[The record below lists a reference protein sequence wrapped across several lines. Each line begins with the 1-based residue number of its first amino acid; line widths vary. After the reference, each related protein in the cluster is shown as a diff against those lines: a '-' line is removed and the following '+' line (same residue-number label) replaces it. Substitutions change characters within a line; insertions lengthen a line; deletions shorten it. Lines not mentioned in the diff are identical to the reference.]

1 MNIRD
6 LISRLDSIVNE
17 DDNAEL
23 AKLVAQLKDAID
35 QYKKLE
41 TPPAVEQPKTV
52 KPTNGKCPAGYFLSG
67 DKSVCMLG
75 TAPVNKKPEVVVKK
89 DPVVKDP
96 VVKDPVVKDPV
107 VKDPVVKDP
116 SAVTPNDKR
125 NPAHRRHTKESLAED
140 GASIDD
146 QLGIKPINVNLVQN
160 KDGTLT
166 YTGPDG
172 KPVTVDKNGKIINQ
186 DSLGIN
192 EGLLESFGMTN
203 EIGPIAGAVLVWG
216 GRILVAGATAMAA
229 IEAYDRYKAG
239 DNTGAV
245 LAVLVAAGWLVP
257 GPAGWVLGIS
267 LTAID
272 FLRQRYMKIA
282 DEEKS
287 RPAAVVPQPVKE
299 SERIALLRDLIK
311 LYEVELGPLNNP
323 AIEKLSPAE
332 RDRLL
337 KSGQRYPAIDALTP
351 AQIEQELKNP
361 GSVLKNMPA
370 NNVAASNNDPI
381 VFDPI
386 TKSQMKKSEFD
397 ALYAKRQ
404 TNPSQTTVV
413 NVANGNTSISGK
425 SATKED
431 IKKVIQTVIAQI
443 EKTGTKDPVIL
454 KLVQE
459 AKVLV
464 GLTGSSANPAVPID
478 DGEAWINN
486 IIDQDNILRGKMRVR
501 PVAK

>member
-52 KPTNGKCPAGYFLSG
+52 KPTNGKCPDGYFLSG
-67 DKSVCMLG
+67 DKTVCMLG
-75 TAPVNKKPEVVVKK
+75 TAPVIKKPDVVVKK
-89 DPVVKDP
+89 DPVVTNP
-96 VVKDPVVKDPV
+96 VVTNPVVTN
-107 VKDPVVKDP
+107 PVVKDP
-116 SAVTPNDKR
+116 SAVTPNDKD
-125 NPAHRRHTKESLAED
+125 NPAHRRRARESLAED

-172 KPVTVDKNGKIINQ
+172 KPVTVDKDGKIINQ

-192 EGLLESFGMTN
+192 ESLLESFGMTN

-282 DEEKS
+282 DDDKP
-287 RPAAVVPQPVKE
+287 RPAPVVPQPVKE

-311 LYEVELGPLNNP
+311 LHEVDLGPLKN
-323 AIEKLSPAE
+323 
-332 RDRLL
+332 
-337 KSGQRYPAIDALTP
+337 PAIDALTP
-351 AQIEQELKNP
+351 AQIAQELRNP
-361 GSVLKNMPA
+361 GSVLKNTSS
-370 NNVAASNNDPI
+370 NNVVASNNDPI

-413 NVANGNTSISGK
+413 NVANGNTSTSGK

>member
-1 MNIRD
+1 
-6 LISRLDSIVNE
+6 
-17 DDNAEL
+17 
-23 AKLVAQLKDAID
+23 
-35 QYKKLE
+35 
-41 TPPAVEQPKTV
+41 
-52 KPTNGKCPAGYFLSG
+52 
-67 DKSVCMLG
+67 
-75 TAPVNKKPEVVVKK
+75 
-89 DPVVKDP
+89 
-96 VVKDPVVKDPV
+96 
-107 VKDPVVKDP
+107 
-116 SAVTPNDKR
+116 
-125 NPAHRRHTKESLAED
+125 
-140 GASIDD
+140 
-146 QLGIKPINVNLVQN
+146 
-160 KDGTLT
+160 
-166 YTGPDG
+166 
-172 KPVTVDKNGKIINQ
+172 
-186 DSLGIN
+186 
-192 EGLLESFGMTN
+192 
-203 EIGPIAGAVLVWG
+203 
-216 GRILVAGATAMAA
+216 MAA

-282 DEEKS
+282 DDDKP
-287 RPAAVVPQPVKE
+287 RPAPVVPQPVKE

-311 LYEVELGPLNNP
+311 LHEVDLGPLKNP
-323 AIEKLSPAE
+323 SIEKLSPEE
-332 RDRLL
+332 RDKLL
-337 KSGQRYPAIDALTP
+337 RSGERNPAIDALTP
-351 AQIEQELKNP
+351 AQIAQELRNP
-361 GSVLKNMPA
+361 GSVLKNTSS
-370 NNVAASNNDPI
+370 NNVVASNNDPI

-413 NVANGNTSISGK
+413 NVANGNTSTSGK

>member
-23 AKLVAQLKDAID
+23 AKLVAQLKDAIE

-41 TPPAVEQPKTV
+41 PPPAVEQPKTV
-52 KPTNGKCPAGYFLSG
+52 KPTNGKCPDGYFLSG
-67 DKSVCMLG
+67 DKTVCMLG

-89 DPVVKDP
+89 DPVVTNPVVTNPVVTNPVVTNPVVTNP
-96 VVKDPVVKDPV
+96 VVKDPA
-107 VKDPVVKDP
+107 
-116 SAVTPNDKR
+116 AVTPNDKR
-125 NPAHRRHTKESLAED
+125 NPAHRRHTRESLAED

-172 KPVTVDKNGKIINQ
+172 KPVTVDKDGKIINQ
-186 DSLGIN
+186 DSSGIN
-192 EGLLESFGMTN
+192 ESLLESFGITN

-282 DEEKS
+282 DDDKT
-287 RPAAVVPQPVKE
+287 RPAPVVPQPVKE

-311 LYEVELGPLNNP
+311 LHEVELGPLNNP
-323 AIEKLSPAE
+323 AIAKLSQAE
-332 RDRLL
+332 RDKLL
-337 KSGQRYPAIDALTP
+337 RSGPSYPAIDALTP
-351 AQIEQELKNP
+351 AQIEQELRNP

-381 VFDPI
+381 VFDPV
-386 TKSQMKKSEFD
+386 TNSQMKKSQFD
-397 ALYAKRQ
+397 ALNAQRQ
-404 TNPSQTTVV
+404 SKLSV
-413 NVANGNTSISGK
+413 NVANGNTSTSGK

-431 IKKVIQTVIAQI
+431 IKKVIQTVISQI

-464 GLTGSSANPAVPID
+464 GLTGSSANPAAPID

-501 PVAK
+501 VK